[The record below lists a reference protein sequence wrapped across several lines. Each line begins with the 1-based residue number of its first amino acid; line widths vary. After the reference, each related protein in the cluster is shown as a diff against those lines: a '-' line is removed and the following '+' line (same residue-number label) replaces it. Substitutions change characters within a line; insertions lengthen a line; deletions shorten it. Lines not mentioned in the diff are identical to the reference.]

1 MHYSIIGSALS
12 GNKGASAMLESSI
25 QSALAFDKSATFTLF
40 SMYPEEDR
48 RLNDIPQLDILDG
61 SPAKLGVVVNSLAL
75 LYFLLPPLRPL
86 LRSSSASIRAL
97 VKSDRLID
105 QMGISFSDGREKFLI
120 YNVAAILPA
129 LLVGTKV
136 VKASQ
141 AMGPFTNP
149 INRLVSKIF
158 LPRMTHITT
167 RGRITH
173 SFTEE
178 LGLRNTTLGVDS
190 AFALKMDKSVKAPPF
205 ASLIPGYTKGK
216 VVGVSPS
223 VVVRNKVESAK
234 PGSYLPLMQDLIN
247 HIRDAGYSVV
257 IIPHSVRTGQTKT
270 QNNDLPLCVELY
282 NSLDDTSKVGLLD
295 TELSSQELRALIG
308 KCHILVTSRFHA
320 MVSALAVATP
330 PLVIGWSHKYEE
342 VLELFTL
349 QDLALPYKGIDSAT
363 LNRKFDQ
370 LNARADKVSTLIE
383 KHLPAVVE
391 RADQQALELLT
402 VG

>member
-25 QSALAFDKSATFTLF
+25 ASALALNPSATFTLF
-40 SMYPEEDR
+40 SMYPDEDR
-48 RLNDIPQLDILDG
+48 RLNEFPQLEILDG
-61 SPAKLGVVVNSLAL
+61 SPAKLGVVINSLAL

-86 LRSSSASIRAL
+86 LRRTSRSIRAL
-97 VKSDRLID
+97 ASSDRLID

-158 LPRMTHITT
+158 LPRMTSITT

-173 SFTEE
+173 SFTDQI
-178 LGLRNTTLGVDS
+178 GLTNTVLGVDS
-190 AFALKMDKSVKAPPF
+190 AFALKMDPKEKAPTF
-205 ASLIPGYTKGK
+205 ASLIPGYTQGT

-223 VVVRNKVESAK
+223 VVVRNKVEAQK
-234 PGSYLPLMQDLIN
+234 PGSYLPLMQDLIA
-247 HIRDAGYSVV
+247 HIRSAGHSVV
-257 IIPHSVRTGQTKT
+257 VIPHSVRTGQTKT
-270 QNNDLPLCVELY
+270 QNNDLPLCREIY
-282 NSLDDTSKVGLLD
+282 DSIADTTGIGLLSE
-295 TELSSQELRALIG
+295 ELSSQKLRALIAN
-308 KCHILVTSRFHA
+308 CHILVTSRFHA

-342 VLELFTL
+342 VLELFEL
-349 QDLALPYKGIDSAT
+349 QDLAMPYKDITSAKLT
-363 LNRKFDQ
+363 VKFDE
-370 LNARADKVSTLIE
+370 LNTRAAAVKKLIL
-383 KHLPAVVE
+383 KHLPAVVA
-391 RADQQALELLT
+391 RADAQAEELLT